1 MALSENGH
9 IAETEG
15 KKMHH
20 EEGIVIVGGG
30 LGGLCFAAALHK
42 YIITPYFQI
51 VIMIS

>member
-15 KKMHH
+15 NKMHH

-30 LGGLCFAAALHK
+30 FVLLLLSISTLSHLSFQ
-42 YIITPYFQI
+42 IIT
-51 VIMIS
+51 MIS